1 MRLYQIREAA
11 GPVGDDGAVGLK
23 VELGGVAGAA
33 DLVRLYG
40 GGWVGG
46 EMDGAIKIRALVE
59 AFYDVMDTDPKAAP
73 IRAMHAADLSSARE
87 KLFMFLVG
95 WTGGPQL
102 YIERY
107 GHPMLRKRHM
117 PFAIDESARDQWMYC
132 MIRAMHQQGMD
143 DALMTKLAE
152 QLYGVA
158 DFMRN
163 Q

>member
-1 MRLYQIREAA
+1 MVNEIQEAGSA
-11 GPVGDDGAVGLK
+11 KATFFEL
-23 VELGGVAGAA
+23 LGGEV
-33 DLVRLYG
+33 
-40 GGWVGG
+40 
-46 EMDGAIKIRALVE
+46 DGAIKIRALVE
-59 AFYDVMDTDPKAAP
+59 SFYDVMDTDPKAAP
-73 IRAMHAADLSSARE
+73 IRAMHSGDLTSARE

-107 GHPMLRKRHM
+107 GHPMLRKRHL

-132 MIRAMHQQGMD
+132 MIRAMHLQGMD

>member
-1 MRLYQIREAA
+1 MLN
-11 GPVGDDGAVGLK
+11 K
-23 VELGGVAGAA
+23 VEEVGSSKTTFFELLGGEANGA
-33 DLVRLYG
+33 
-40 GGWVGG
+40 
-46 EMDGAIKIRALVE
+46 ENIRKLVE
-59 AFYDVMDTDPKAAP
+59 TFYDVMDTDPKAAP
-73 IRAMHAADLSSARE
+73 IRAMHQADLTSARE
-87 KLFMFLVG
+87 KLFMFLTG

-107 GHPMLRKRHM
+107 GHPMLRKRHL

-132 MIRAMHQQGMD
+132 MIKAMHQLAYD
-143 DALMTKLAE
+143 ELLMKRLAE

>member
-1 MRLYQIREAA
+1 MLNKIEEAGSA
-11 GPVGDDGAVGLK
+11 KATFFEL
-23 VELGGVAGAA
+23 LGGEANGAET
-33 DLVRLYG
+33 LRN
-40 GGWVGG
+40 
-46 EMDGAIKIRALVE
+46 LVE
-59 AFYDVMDTDPKAAP
+59 AFYDVMDSDPKAAP
-73 IRAMHAADLSSARE
+73 IRAMHAADLTSARE
-87 KLFMFLVG
+87 KLFMFLMG

-107 GHPMLRKRHM
+107 GHPMLRKRHL

-132 MIRAMHQQGMD
+132 MIRAMHQQGFED
-143 DALMTKLAE
+143 GLMTKLAE

>member
-1 MRLYQIREAA
+1 MVNEIQEAGSA
-11 GPVGDDGAVGLK
+11 KATFFEL
-23 VELGGVAGAA
+23 LGGEV
-33 DLVRLYG
+33 
-40 GGWVGG
+40 
-46 EMDGAIKIRALVE
+46 DGAIKIRALVE

-117 PFAIDESARDQWMYC
+117 PFCHRRIGPRS
-132 MIRAMHQQGMD
+132 MD
-143 DALMTKLAE
+143 VLHDTGHAPAGHGRCLN
-152 QLYGVA
+152 
-158 DFMRN
+158 D
-163 Q
+163 

>member
-1 MRLYQIREAA
+1 MLDKIEEA
-11 GPVGDDGAVGLK
+11 GSDKRTIFEL
-23 VELGGVAGAA
+23 LGGEASG
-33 DLVRLYG
+33 
-40 GGWVGG
+40 
-46 EMDGAIKIRALVE
+46 IQNIRQLVE
-59 AFYDVMDTDPKAAP
+59 TFYDIMDSDAKVTPL
-73 IRAMHAADLSSARE
+73 RAMHQADLTSARE
-87 KLFMFLVG
+87 KLFMFLTG

-107 GHPMLRKRHM
+107 GHPMLRKRHL

-132 MIRAMHQQGMD
+132 MIKAMHQLDYD
-143 DALMTKLAE
+143 DDLMKKLAG

>member
-1 MRLYQIREAA
+1 MLNKIEET
-11 GPVGDDGAVGLK
+11 GSSSTTFFEL
-23 VELGGVAGAA
+23 LGGEAHGAEK
-33 DLVRLYG
+33 LRH
-40 GGWVGG
+40 
-46 EMDGAIKIRALVE
+46 LVE

-73 IRAMHAADLSSARE
+73 IRAMHAADLASARE
-87 KLFMFLVG
+87 KLFMFLMG

-107 GHPMLRKRHM
+107 GHPMLRKRHL

-132 MIRAMHQQGMD
+132 MIKAMHQQGFD
-143 DALMTKLAE
+143 EPLMIKLSE
-152 QLYGVA
+152 QLYGIA

>member
-1 MRLYQIREAA
+1 MLNKIEEA
-11 GPVGDDGAVGLK
+11 GSNKTTFFEL
-23 VELGGVAGAA
+23 LGGEAQGA
-33 DLVRLYG
+33 
-40 GGWVGG
+40 
-46 EMDGAIKIRALVE
+46 EKIRNLVE

-73 IRAMHAADLSSARE
+73 IRAMHGADLTSARE
-87 KLFMFLVG
+87 KLFMFLTG

-107 GHPMLRKRHM
+107 GHPMLRKRHL

-132 MIRAMHQQGMD
+132 MIKAMHQQCFD
-143 DALMTKLAE
+143 EALMTRLAE